1 MNDAFNPDRAEKIL
15 ADSITSVF
23 ADMAFI
29 DVERKPEASSA
40 AGTANGDAAAAVT
53 PRPADDSSFDGE
65 RRAAIDVLSPL
76 SCRIELK
83 INTPLRD
90 RILETLYGDGMD
102 QEQKKAAEDP
112 LLEMLNIIA
121 GSFLSSYFGSG
132 TNIQLELPR
141 YLYLGEISPSQSVS
155 SIVMDAEGEPLEAFI
170 SSVRYRY

>member
-1 MNDAFNPDRAEKIL
+1 MNDGGKPVNDAFNPDRAEKIL
-15 ADSITSVF
+15 VDSITSVF

-29 DVERKPEASSA
+29 DVERK
-40 AGTANGDAAAAVT
+40 AGTQSVEEPTKCA
-53 PRPADDSSFDGE
+53 PSFENE

-83 INTPLRD
+83 INKPLRD
-90 RILETLYGDGMD
+90 RVIETLFGDSID

-141 YLYLGEISPSQSVS
+141 YLYFGEVSPGQSVS
-155 SIVMDAEGEPLEAFI
+155 SILMDAEGEPLEAII